1 MLSDAWAVFQ
11 KREIVILRKILSD
24 EISPDHLCNKLIISR
39 LLM

>member
-11 KREIVILRKILSD
+11 KLEIVILRKILSD
-24 EISPDHLCNKLIISR
+24 EISPDHLRCKLTISG

>member
-11 KREIVILRKILSD
+11 KLEIVILRKILSD
-24 EISPDHLCNKLIISR
+24 EISTDHLSNKLTISR